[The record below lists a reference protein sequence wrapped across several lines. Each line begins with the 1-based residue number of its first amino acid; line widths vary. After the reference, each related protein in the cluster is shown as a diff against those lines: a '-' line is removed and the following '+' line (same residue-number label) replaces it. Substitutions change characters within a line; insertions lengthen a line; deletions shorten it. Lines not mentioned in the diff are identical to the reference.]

1 MDQKTHVMHEGGQ
14 RQQGN
19 RGGILR
25 SLLRP
30 FMPEVSAGIDIASG
44 LLHGDPSQAL
54 GAASKAI
61 AEEMTGEEAPPE
73 DPPMDDKVQ
82 PGNPDEA
89 LAMDAAPPAS
99 GGGAEGGMGM
109 AGGGGGGA
117 EEMNP
122 NEPEPDGDQDDFTP
136 EQMQSLNF
144 IAQQFPTWN
153 TELQKDPSLL
163 DGAGNLIKKLGNYY
177 KRQQPQPTQQGM
189 A

>member
-1 MDQKTHVMHEGGQ
+1 MQQQTRVMQQPHQQRGGH
-14 RQQGN
+14 
-19 RGGILR
+19 GGILR

-30 FMPEVSAGIDIASG
+30 FMPEVSAGLDAASG

-54 GAASKAI
+54 GMASKAI
-61 AEEMTGEEAPPE
+61 SEAMNKKDNKKKE

-82 PGNPDEA
+82 PGNPDQV
-89 LAMDAAPPAS
+89 LASNGGPS
-99 GGGAEGGMGM
+99 QGGGAEGGQGM
-109 AGGGGGGA
+109 SGGGS
-117 EEMNP
+117 EEMDP

-136 EQMQSLNF
+136 EQLQSLNF

-163 DGAGNLIKKLGNYY
+163 DGAGNLIQKLSNYY
-177 KRQQPQPTQQGM
+177 KRQQVQPQQVQ

>member
-1 MDQKTHVMHEGGQ
+1 MQQRTHVMHEGGQ

-19 RGGILR
+19 KGGILR

-30 FMPEVSAGIDIASG
+30 FMPEVAAGLDIASG

-61 AEEMTGEEAPPE
+61 AGGMMGEEGGDTGE
-73 DPPMDDKVQ
+73 PPMDDKVQ

-109 AGGGGGGA
+109 AGGGA

-122 NEPEPDGDQDDFTP
+122 NEPEPDGDVDDFTP
-136 EQMQSLNF
+136 EQLQSLNY

-153 TELQKDPSLL
+153 SEILQDPQLL
-163 DGAGNLIKKLGNYY
+163 DGASNLLQKLSNHY

>member
-1 MDQKTHVMHEGGQ
+1 MQQQTRVMQQPHQ
-14 RQQGN
+14 QQGGH
-19 RGGILR
+19 GGILR

-30 FMPEVSAGIDIASG
+30 FMPEVSAGLDAASG
-44 LLHGDPSQAL
+44 LLHGNPSQAL
-54 GAASKAI
+54 GMASKAI
-61 AEEMTGEEAPPE
+61 AGEMSGEDSGEE

-89 LAMDAAPPAS
+89 LASNGGPS
-99 GGGAEGGMGM
+99 QGGGYEGGQGM
-109 AGGGGGGA
+109 GGGGS
-117 EEMNP
+117 EEMDP

-136 EQMQSLNF
+136 EQLQSLNF

-163 DGAGNLIKKLGNYY
+163 DGAGNLIQKLSNHY
-177 KRQQPQPTQQGM
+177 KRQQVQPQQVQ

>member
-1 MDQKTHVMHEGGQ
+1 MGEEGG
-14 RQQGN
+14 
-19 RGGILR
+19 
-25 SLLRP
+25 
-30 FMPEVSAGIDIASG
+30 D
-44 LLHGDPSQAL
+44 
-54 GAASKAI
+54 
-61 AEEMTGEEAPPE
+61 TE

-109 AGGGGGGA
+109 AGGGA
-117 EEMNP
+117 EEMDP
-122 NEPEPDGDQDDFTP
+122 NEPEPDGDVDDFTP

-153 TELQKDPSLL
+153 TELQQDPSLL
-163 DGAGNLIKKLGNYY
+163 DGAGNLIQKLGNYY

>member
-1 MDQKTHVMHEGGQ
+1 MQQQTRVM
-14 RQQGN
+14 QQGGGHQGS

-54 GAASKAI
+54 GMASKAI
-61 AEEMTGEEAPPE
+61 SGAMGGEDSGEE

-82 PGNPDEA
+82 PGNPDEV
-89 LAMDAAPPAS
+89 LASNGGPS
-99 GGGAEGGMGM
+99 QGGGAEGGQGM
-109 AGGGGGGA
+109 SGGGS
-117 EEMNP
+117 EEMDP

-136 EQMQSLNF
+136 EQLQSLNF

-163 DGAGNLIKKLGNYY
+163 DGAGNLIQKLSNHY
-177 KRQQPQPTQQGM
+177 KRQQMQPQQVQ